1 MNITTIQDHINV
13 LRAHNEWRRG
23 GDGPMTNPKAL
34 GVAIEAVCGEL
45 EAMQRQIIAERA
57 MVCKLHRKLTLALDA
72 LVAK

>member
-1 MNITTIQDHINV
+1 MNITTIQDHLAI

-23 GDGPMTNPKAL
+23 GDGPMTNPKSL
-34 GVAIEAVCGEL
+34 GIAIEAVCNEM

-57 MVCKLHRKLTLALDA
+57 IICKLHRKLTLALDA

>member
-1 MNITTIQDHINV
+1 MNIITIQDHINV

-23 GDGPMTNPKAL
+23 GDGPMTNPTAL
-34 GVAIEAVCGEL
+34 GIAIEAVCGEL

-57 MVCKLHRKLTLALDA
+57 MVVKLHRKLTLALDA